1 MDRTSTSPGFIYAT
15 PRLLA
20 MSTSPP
26 YNLKGCRASFRYRV
40 VLIARAAADA
50 DSAYD
55 FAVLPQWNPAG
66 ENHDLAIVRGVDS
79 EELPAR
85 LRMSSQILGRNI
97 ESP

>member
-1 MDRTSTSPGFIYAT
+1 MDRTSTSPGLMYAT

-20 MSTSPP
+20 MSISPP
-26 YNLKGCRASFRYRV
+26 SNLKGCRASFRYRV

-50 DSAYD
+50 DRAD
-55 FAVLPQWNPAG
+55 HLAVLLQRNPTG
-66 ENHDLAIVRGVDS
+66 ENHDLAIIGGVDS